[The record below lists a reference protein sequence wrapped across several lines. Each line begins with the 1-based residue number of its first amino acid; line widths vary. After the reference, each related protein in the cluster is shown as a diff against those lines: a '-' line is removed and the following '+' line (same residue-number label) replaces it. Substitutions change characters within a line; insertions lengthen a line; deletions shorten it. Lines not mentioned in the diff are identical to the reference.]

1 MGNPVVIDINSA
13 IIDTFKDRKII
24 SYRPAL
30 KELIS
35 SKEFKII
42 SPKAFYYLVLC

>member
-1 MGNPVVIDINSA
+1 MGKPVKTDINKA

-24 SYRPAL
+24 SYRPL
-30 KELIS
+30 SKELIS

-42 SPKAFYYLVLC
+42 SPKVSYYLVLC